1 MNTETAVAKDT
12 GFKRTSADNTD
23 YKTGATRDTR
33 SMKGSVVEMPQDAL
47 YLISRIYED
56 GNRGRGWRNWEYGMN
71 IADLLE
77 RIALAIEGQLALQ
90 QKIYDMQIDPEAQAQ
105 HQAKVAQAAE
115 KFFDPDRQGEQMA
128 AVQIAAGK
136 VVQQYQ
142 REHPLGV
149 QFAPPQRRS

>member
-1 MNTETAVAKDT
+1 MSLRAEVK
-12 GFKRTSADNTD
+12 SIL
-23 YKTGATRDTR
+23 
-33 SMKGSVVEMPQDAL
+33 GSQHEGNEDLASLAIAL
-47 YLISRIYED
+47 GIS
-56 GNRGRGWRNWEYGMN
+56 
-71 IADLLE
+71 DLLE

-90 QKIYDMQIDPEAQAQ
+90 QKIYDMQIDPEAQAE

-149 QFAPPQRRS
+149 QFAPPPRRS

>member
-1 MNTETAVAKDT
+1 MSQREDVKSIV
-12 GFKRTSADNTD
+12 GSHGVESTD
-23 YKTGATRDTR
+23 LA
-33 SMKGSVVEMPQDAL
+33 SLSIAL
-47 YLISRIYED
+47 
-56 GNRGRGWRNWEYGMN
+56 G

-90 QKIYDMQIDPEAQAQ
+90 QKIYAMQLDPQAQAE
-105 HQAKVAQAAE
+105 HSAKVAQAAE

-136 VVQQYQ
+136 VMQQYQ

-149 QFAPPQRRS
+149 QFAPPPRRS